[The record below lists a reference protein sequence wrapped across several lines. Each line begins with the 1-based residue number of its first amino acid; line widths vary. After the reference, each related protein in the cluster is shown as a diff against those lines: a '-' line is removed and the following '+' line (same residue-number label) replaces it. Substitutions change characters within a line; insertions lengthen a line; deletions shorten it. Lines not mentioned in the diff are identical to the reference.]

1 MPLIATQIIYICRLP
16 PLTTPKPSY
25 MSDVIV
31 DAFIAV
37 VVCYS
42 VTLSLEKMFAK
53 KHSYTIY
60 PNQVRRHVIM
70 YT

>member
-1 MPLIATQIIYICRLP
+1 MYINFVCIHTHRLP
-16 PLTTPKPSY
+16 PLTTPKLSY

-42 VTLSLEKMFAK
+42 VTMSIGKLLAK
-53 KHSYTIY
+53 KSGYTIY
-60 PNQVRRHVIM
+60 PNQVHN
-70 YT
+70 